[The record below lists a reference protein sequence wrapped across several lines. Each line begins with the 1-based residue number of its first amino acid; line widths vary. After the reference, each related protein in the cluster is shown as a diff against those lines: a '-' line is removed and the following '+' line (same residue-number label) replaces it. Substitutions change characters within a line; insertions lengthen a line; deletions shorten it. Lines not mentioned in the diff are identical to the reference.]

1 MVSSSDQIISK
12 WPQRWYSAQEAIDFI
27 SDDRNKKFQS
37 FSCNN
42 ESFINF
48 NNLYLEVNEKNAIAY
63 GIIDSSDLKK
73 ANYRSV
79 LKWTLKGSMLYKADL
94 AVLSLLANYEWKRPI
109 YFASIMGMQ
118 ANRYLQKHMYCE
130 GLTYKLSPIEYG
142 GNGGT
147 NINKMVQLLKG
158 NYLLQK
164 NNETDSIGFKWGNM
178 KGRRS
183 SSRLLYYENG
193 SKSSTAND
201 EAK

>member
-79 LKWTLKGSMLYKADL
+79 LKWSLKGSMLYKADL

-130 GLTYKLSPIEYG
+130 
-142 GNGGT
+142 
-147 NINKMVQLLKG
+147 V
-158 NYLLQK
+158 
-164 NNETDSIGFKWGNM
+164 
-178 KGRRS
+178 
-183 SSRLLYYENG
+183 
-193 SKSSTAND
+193 
-201 EAK
+201 